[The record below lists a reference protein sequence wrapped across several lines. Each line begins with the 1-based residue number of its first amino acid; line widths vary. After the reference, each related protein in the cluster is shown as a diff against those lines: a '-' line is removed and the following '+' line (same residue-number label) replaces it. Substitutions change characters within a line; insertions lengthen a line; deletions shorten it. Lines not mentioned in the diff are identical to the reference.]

1 MDKVTIASDG
11 LHIIGQSLRNQSE
24 NLNELRKLSKPI
36 SEWIE
41 KNGNPN
47 ASVLIGLEDTK
58 VLIVEAGLPT
68 SIKD

>member
-1 MDKVTIASDG
+1 MTTDAI
-11 LHIIGQSLRNQSE
+11 
-24 NLNELRKLSKPI
+24 NELRKLSKPI

>member
-1 MDKVTIASDG
+1 MTTDA
-11 LHIIGQSLRNQSE
+11 
-24 NLNELRKLSKPI
+24 LNELRKLSKPI

-47 ASVLIGLEDTK
+47 VSVLISLEDTK

>member
-11 LHIIGQSLRNQSE
+11 LHIIGQSLGNQSE
-24 NLNELRKLSKPI
+24 TLNELRKLSKPI

-47 ASVLIGLEDTK
+47 VSVLIGLEDIK

-68 SIKD
+68 SIEN